1 MQRYNQFFNSAN
13 IYLNIFIFQTSQSF
27 IDVVVNNIARRTK
40 NIEYHEPNDKIIDNM
55 IPPTVN
61 SSSLIAIARII
72 IVKARKKPI
81 K

>member
-1 MQRYNQFFNSAN
+1 
-13 IYLNIFIFQTSQSF
+13 
-27 IDVVVNNIARRTK
+27 VNNIARRTK